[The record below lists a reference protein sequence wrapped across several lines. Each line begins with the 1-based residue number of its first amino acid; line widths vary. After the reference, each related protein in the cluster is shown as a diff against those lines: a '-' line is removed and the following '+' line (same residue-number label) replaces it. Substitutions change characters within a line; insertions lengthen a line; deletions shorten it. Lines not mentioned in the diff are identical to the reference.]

1 MLRWRL
7 VGREMNHVVCKWD
20 LRYVSNKFELTSLTL
35 LHTSKIVTEAYQV
48 KRISFTHPQN
58 GFACFSMGTA
68 RDIFAFTSFLLVS
81 GTLLEDFP
89 AFRLVLNW
97 QQGLLSIWDAASDF
111 NSENTSFSS
120 PEPTIL
126 LACGRNRELWEQP
139 FQACAIDED
148 WVKPDGQNSVI
159 SFVIS

>member
-111 NSENTSFSS
+111 NSENT
-120 PEPTIL
+120 
-126 LACGRNRELWEQP
+126 LARAEIGYAHAFASIWKWAAL
-139 FQACAIDED
+139 A
-148 WVKPDGQNSVI
+148 SV
-159 SFVIS
+159 SKWGLV